1 MDPLLFI
8 QNIIQDL
15 FLLLG
20 FLISYLILIKIINKI
35 IVQAFKKLNILSLF
49 SYSRI
54 GFFSYLNFPFLSRII
69 VDMCILFYM
78 LEKISENNIFG
89 IKLLKELDL
98 SYLEKYSIA
107 FFEHLPS
114 MLLGLIILWIGGAI
128 ASKIKGKHKI
138 MNLISKS
145 FIYYYSILIS
155 SFYIIPLSNFV
166 LAVVLATLSFLFL
179 GILFSSV
186 ILVSVLL
193 LSQRNNRKMDKII
206 EKLQNKILSFLHEK
220 DTEKSKT

>member
-1 MDPLLFI
+1 
-8 QNIIQDL
+8 
-15 FLLLG
+15 
-20 FLISYLILIKIINKI
+20 
-35 IVQAFKKLNILSLF
+35 
-49 SYSRI
+49 
-54 GFFSYLNFPFLSRII
+54 
-69 VDMCILFYM
+69 M